1 MFVCLHPQSDLPQE
15 RKPRAVRPAGRL
27 CTELHRHLTTAQD
40 SEDTPAPDTEED
52 EEEEDEDSESE
63 EDEEEEGEE
72 EEEESSSSEV
82 EGVAVVAAVP
92 TEPAKPQF
100 SSEKELHSVVELI
113 TYMHTYCLPTRK
125 QQGWERKDRDLQRP
139 RARPEASR
147 LGATNSHSRVVLVAT
162 PGTSGGL
169 TGTGNSAPR
178 RLPFA
183 RRRELKANSLLREL
197 LQQSSSFDVSK
208 PYRLHSPPYS
218 HSHSPNRGGVS
229 APFAPAKSASAH
241 SPSSTTPK
249 LELRKDSSSPE
260 RRNYSSEV
268 PQSAEETAEDGGS
281 FSVRRSRRL
290 ASFPSRFAKRLRPGR
305 AREGEG
311 KDKEE
316 KEEGRAGVK
325 LLPTQAGGGTTTE
338 TQPEQLTSGDG
349 RTGTAEPAKPCCHN
363 GEMDRRDAATF
374 ILQDFYCFIFF
385 TAISDFIWMT
395 LIVIHISY
403 KLFNFG
409 PLSGCFHF
417 CLVVL
422 QHWHSQT
429 AVALKLLQICQ
440 CE

>member
-52 EEEEDEDSESE
+52 EEEEEDEDSESE

-125 QQGWERKDRDLQRP
+125 QQGWERKDRDPQRP

-169 TGTGNSAPR
+169 TGTGNGAPR

-183 RRRELKANSLLREL
+183 RRREMKANSLLREL

-229 APFAPAKSASAH
+229 APFALAKSASAH

-268 PQSAEETAEDGGS
+268 PQSPEETAEDGGS

-305 AREGEG
+305 REGEG

-349 RTGTAEPAKPCCHN
+349 SAGTAEPTKPSCHN
-363 GEMDRRDAATF
+363 GKTGRKDTGYIHTTGF
-374 ILQDFYCFIFF
+374 HSQFIFYL
-385 TAISDFIWMT
+385 DD
-395 LIVIHISY
+395 
-403 KLFNFG
+403 
-409 PLSGCFHF
+409 
-417 CLVVL
+417 
-422 QHWHSQT
+422 
-429 AVALKLLQICQ
+429 
-440 CE
+440 

>member
-1 MFVCLHPQSDLPQE
+1 MLVCLRPQTDLPQE

-27 CTELHRHLTTAQD
+27 CTELHRHLTTARD
-40 SEDTPAPDTEED
+40 SEDNPAPDTEED
-52 EEEEDEDSESE
+52 EEEEEDEDSESE
-63 EDEEEEGEE
+63 EDDEEEGEEEE

-113 TYMHTYCLPTRK
+113 TYMHTYCLPSRK
-125 QQGWERKDRDLQRP
+125 QHGWDRKDRDLQRP

-147 LGATNSHSRVVLVAT
+147 LAATNSNSRVVLVAA

-169 TGTGNSAPR
+169 TGTAPSAPR

-183 RRRELKANSLLREL
+183 RRREMKANSLLREL

-218 HSHSPNRGGVS
+218 HGPNRGGVS
-229 APFAPAKSASAH
+229 APSAPAKSAPAN
-241 SPSSTTPK
+241 SPSFTTPK
-249 LELRKDSSSPE
+249 LELRKDASSTE
-260 RRNYSSEV
+260 RRSYSSEA
-268 PQSAEETAEDGGS
+268 PQSPEESAEDGGS

-305 AREGEG
+305 AREGEW

-338 TQPEQLTSGDG
+338 MQPEQLMSVDCSTS
-349 RTGTAEPAKPCCHN
+349 TTEPAKPCCHN
-363 GEMDRRDAATF
+363 GEMDRKETGYIHTCRHVFVLNFFIAAN
-374 ILQDFYCFIFF
+374 IRFYLDDTNCNPNFMVHCLAVFPFLSCHPLCTEI
-385 TAISDFIWMT
+385 MT
-395 LIVIHISY
+395 NV
-403 KLFNFG
+403 
-409 PLSGCFHF
+409 
-417 CLVVL
+417 
-422 QHWHSQT
+422 T
-429 AVALKLLQICQ
+429 M
-440 CE
+440 